1 MAYWLFK
8 TEPDAFSIDDLH
20 QAPQQSTFW
29 EGIRNYQARNFLR
42 DDVQVGDQVFIYHSS
57 CKTPAVVGIATITKG
72 AETDPHQF
80 DLSSDYYDAK
90 SSTDNPRWVGV
101 TLCYQ
106 QHLPRPVTLKAIK
119 ADDAITE
126 LALKKAGRL
135 SVMPV
140 TDAEWAHICQ
150 LGGTE

>member
-20 QAPQQSTFW
+20 QAPEQSTFW

-57 CKTPAVVGIATITKG
+57 CKVPAVVGIATVTKG
-72 AETDPHQF
+72 AEVDPHQF

-90 SSTDNPRWVGV
+90 SSQDNPRWVGV
-101 TLCYQ
+101 TLRFA
-106 QHLPRPVTLKAIK
+106 QHLAHPVTLKAIK
-119 ADDAITE
+119 ADPAITE

-135 SVMPV
+135 SIMPV
-140 TDAEWAHICQ
+140 TETEWTHICR
-150 LGGTE
+150 LGGAV